1 MGIPFWTPPPEK
13 YPGRLPEKADVLVI
27 GGGIAGVSLL
37 WHLAGRRIEAVLV
50 ERHHLAWGASGRNA
64 GFLLAGVASSYA
76 EAVRTHGR
84 ERAREVWE
92 VTNENHDRMIEA
104 VRGQEVGHRRLGSAV
119 LPASDEERALLVES
133 EHLLQEDGFQA
144 RWDGNRLVN
153 PRDGELDPAAMV
165 AALARQMKPASIR
178 EGVEVSAIESRRN
191 GVLLTSGDDQCEAGV
206 VILATNAYMPQLV
219 PTVKIQ
225 PTRAQMLATSPQS
238 RRVVDMPVYSNFGYR
253 YWRQLV
259 SGDGLRFHDCERSRG
274 VDLRPPP
281 FGRPRYVKERL
292 VLVPLAVV
300 PLREEKAVEGPGRDG
315 VAQVLTHDHRVSVV
329 ESDPH
334 PGIDELRFDRANRR
348 IRTHRVRVRGSRHR
362 QAVDRDIDILGA
374 ERMRDDLR
382 ER

>member
-76 EAVRTHGR
+76 EAVRTYGR
-84 ERAREVWE
+84 EKAREVWE

-104 VRGQEVGHRRLGSAV
+104 ARGQEVGHRRLGSAV

-153 PRDGELDPAAMV
+153 PRDGEIDPAAMV

-178 EGVEVSAIESRRN
+178 EGVQVSAIESRRN

-206 VILATNAYMPQLV
+206 VILATNAYTPQLV
-219 PTVKIQ
+219 PTVKVQ
-225 PTRAQMLATSPQS
+225 PTRAQMLATAPQP
-238 RRVVDMPVYSNFGYR
+238 RRVVDVPVYSNFGYR

-259 SGDGLRFHDCERSRG
+259 SGE
-274 VDLRPPP
+274 
-281 FGRPRYVKERL
+281 
-292 VLVPLAVV
+292 VLVGGWRDTTLAT
-300 PLREEKAVEGPGRDG
+300 EKTYDDEPT
-315 VAQVLTHDHRVSVV
+315 Q
-329 ESDPH
+329 
-334 PGIDELRFDRANRR
+334 GIQEHLDRAA
-348 IRTHRVRVRGSRHR
+348 RG
-362 QAVDRDIDILGA
+362 LGA
-374 ERMRDDLR
+374 EGEVTHRWAGTMGFTESGLPLAGLV
-382 ER
+382 EGMPNVYVCAGFTGHGMGFAFMTAKGVAESI